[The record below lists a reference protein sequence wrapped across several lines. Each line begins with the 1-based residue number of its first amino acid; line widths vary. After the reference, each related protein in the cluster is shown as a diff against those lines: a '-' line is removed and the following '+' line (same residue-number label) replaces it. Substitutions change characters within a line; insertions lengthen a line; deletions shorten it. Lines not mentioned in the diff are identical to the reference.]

1 MATLRSISM
10 ILIWILMMNCNSVEH
25 EFPFDEATSCED
37 AGKFEFQVENRSGA
51 LDFSDSAN
59 KYFIRSVSEGS
70 YDEVIIA
77 FICNPTSQIG
87 DTLNANTDVVFS
99 GDLFKIK
106 NSKFTGP
113 VGTEFY
119 YMILSEI
126 KLP

>member
-1 MATLRSISM
+1 MANLRSISM
-10 ILIWILMMNCNSVEH
+10 ILIFMMNCNSVEH

-37 AGKFEFQVENRSGA
+37 AGKFAFQVENRSGT

-77 FICNPTSQIG
+77 FICNPTREIA
-87 DTLNANTDVVFS
+87 DEFKENNKVIFS
-99 GDLFKIK
+99 GNLYNIK
-106 NSKFTGP
+106 NNKFKGP

-119 YMILSEI
+119 YITLSDI
-126 KLP
+126 KNY